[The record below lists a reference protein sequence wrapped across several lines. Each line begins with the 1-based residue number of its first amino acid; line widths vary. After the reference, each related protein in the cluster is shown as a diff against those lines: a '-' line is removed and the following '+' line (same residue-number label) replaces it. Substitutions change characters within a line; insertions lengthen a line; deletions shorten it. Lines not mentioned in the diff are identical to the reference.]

1 MVEGLVLCDV
11 VLSMDVVLV
20 IEQVE
25 MCCGNDGVFW
35 VGGSNVGGFGQFVIK
50 VVGDVICV
58 GYNLVNGCGVI
69 DMLVIVLVSCMSLLC

>member
-1 MVEGLVLCDV
+1 M
-11 VLSMDVVLV
+11 
-20 IEQVE
+20 
-25 MCCGNDGVFW
+25 
-35 VGGSNVGGFGQFVIK
+35 IK